1 MKPIILMKSTYHH
14 PADTARRA
22 VPWERALANS
32 RKTRR
37 SRQNLPPQPAQAHK
51 PASSHPPVRR
61 TAVRFASQSPQRRLK
76 CVATTTRARKRL
88 ILNHQIKAQ
97 PA

>member
-1 MKPIILMKSTYHH
+1 MKTLTSMTFAFHH
-14 PADTARRA
+14 PNDIARRA
-22 VPWERALANS
+22 VSRERAFPKS

-37 SRQNLPPQPAQAHK
+37 SRPNPSPQPAHALK
-51 PASSHPPVRR
+51 PASPRPPVRR
-61 TAVRFASQSPQRRLK
+61 TAMRFASQPPQSHLK
-76 CVATTTRARKRL
+76 CLTTFIRARKRL